1 MEPVLC
7 HTSALEYWR
16 SVRFGSRSFR
26 AVQDARPLLVAPPL
40 KGTLA
45 QPGCWWLK
53 RPLHVLVAESHKR
66 RTSKEVISHIEGNE
80 LPSGS
85 ILDTCNGFSICSPEL
100 CFVQMATMLDLPHL
114 IELGFEWCGT
124 YDTSTDHLRECAPLT
139 SVEKLRTYVESL
151 GPVHGRKKA
160 LRALRYALNG
170 SASPRETALAMI
182 LHLPYAMGGY
192 GIEAPLL
199 NERVDLSERARRIA
213 GRRYVVCD
221 LLWPRAMLDVEY
233 DHAAT
238 SIVFRIVQSERGIR
252 HRDETTRERR
262 PRSFVVRIVPVTDVG
277 KQRERTA
284 ILVDLVVHAL
294 TLDLGHHEINH
305 RARVGNF
312 ILAHLRPALGTAN
325 LPIRF

>member
-85 ILDTCNGFSICSPEL
+85 ILDTCNGFSVCSPEL
-100 CFVQMATMLDLPHL
+100 CFVQMATMLDLPRL

-124 YDTSTDHLRECAPLT
+124 
-139 SVEKLRTYVESL
+139 
-151 GPVHGRKKA
+151 
-160 LRALRYALNG
+160 
-170 SASPRETALAMI
+170 
-182 LHLPYAMGGY
+182 
-192 GIEAPLL
+192 
-199 NERVDLSERARRIA
+199 
-213 GRRYVVCD
+213 
-221 LLWPRAMLDVEY
+221 
-233 DHAAT
+233 
-238 SIVFRIVQSERGIR
+238 
-252 HRDETTRERR
+252 
-262 PRSFVVRIVPVTDVG
+262 
-277 KQRERTA
+277 
-284 ILVDLVVHAL
+284 
-294 TLDLGHHEINH
+294 
-305 RARVGNF
+305 
-312 ILAHLRPALGTAN
+312 
-325 LPIRF
+325 

>member
-7 HTSALEYWR
+7 HTSSLEYWR

-139 SVEKLRTYVESL
+139 SAEKLRTYVESL

-160 LRALRYALNG
+160 LRALRYVLNG

-233 DHAAT
+233 DGKEHAEETRIAKDAMRRNALT
-238 SIVFRIVQSERGIR
+238 SMGFTVI
-252 HRDETTRERR
+252 T
-262 PRSFVVRIVPVTDVG
+262 VTKWQIGDGGALNAIARTIAGRLG
-277 KQRERTA
+277 KQ
-284 ILVDLVVHAL
+284 
-294 TLDLGHHEINH
+294 
-305 RARVGNF
+305 
-312 ILAHLRPALGTAN
+312 LRYRDPQFTRAN
-325 LPIRF
+325 LALHQTLLKGK